1 MAEFS
6 VEAFHKLLAD
16 VLRKRNFIF
25 RQDMSAKDVPG
36 WDSMNHIF
44 IIMEIN
50 KVTGLD
56 LSPEDTA
63 KLPSLG
69 ALHDAILEAQRSHG

>member
-1 MAEFS
+1 MAEFT

-16 VLRKRNFIF
+16 VLRKRTFVF

-44 IIMEIN
+44 IVMEIN

-56 LSPEDTA
+56 LSPEETA
-63 KLPSLG
+63 KLATLG
-69 ALHDAILEAQRSHG
+69 DFHDAILAAQRAG